1 MRLIRNFLVL
11 SIYWMLFFGISRII
25 FFLFLQFNAANIQLS
40 ELPLTLL
47 YGIRLD
53 ISTTA
58 YISALSLILML
69 IQVITGNTLF
79 KKIFFAYNGIILFV
93 LILLHVS
100 NLFLYRSWGVLINYR
115 ALTFLADW
123 RQMFLSVNNVELVG
137 GIIFIILL
145 FLLAW
150 FVFRKTTKHF
160 FDNKLSIIQAL
171 LPFIVTAI
179 MIVIMFRGGVQM
191 LPVNESA
198 AAFSENVTLNH
209 IATNPAWHLGHNLNQ
224 AKSENAAF
232 YKFYG
237 DKVAEE
243 HVKKLFETPVDLMPV
258 LNNKK
263 PNIVIIMLESF
274 TADVVGAM
282 GGEAGISPTIDSLI
296 HDGLSFKNIYSSG
309 ARTDQA
315 FVAVLSGFPA
325 QPNQS
330 IMRFPDKTAKLPS
343 LPAELKK
350 QGYNTSFYYGGDL
363 DFSNLN
369 TYLVNCGFEHITGK
383 KKFKQQQLSAKWG
396 AHDEFVFEKNLNDL
410 KQSKEPFFSVVMTL
424 SSHEP
429 YDIPMKTPFGKAN
442 ANEQFKGSAW
452 YADHSL
458 GNYLAAAKKEPW
470 FKNTLFVV
478 VADHGNK
485 IPRDRSYY
493 SHYIRHIPMIMAG
506 DVVKNIYKNKI
517 VYSTGSHHDIASTL
531 LHQLGLN
538 ADMFNWSNDLLNR
551 KRNGFAYL
559 CMDDA
564 EGWVTDSCTF
574 VYDLSNKKFI
584 YKRPYSAIADTISAK
599 SYLQQLYKTFSNL

>member
-1 MRLIRNFLVL
+1 MRLITNFLKL
-11 SIYWMLFFGISRII
+11 TIYWLLFFSIFRII
-25 FFLFLQFNAANIQLS
+25 FFLFLQFNSANIQLN

-53 ISTTA
+53 ISATA
-58 YISALSLILML
+58 YISALSLILL
-69 IQVITGNTLF
+69 LLYVVTANNFIKKLF
-79 KKIFFAYNGIILFV
+79 FTYNGIILFI

-123 RQMFLSVNNVELVG
+123 RQMFLSINNFELFG
-137 GIIFIILL
+137 GIIFITLL

-150 FVFRKTTKHF
+150 FLFRKITKHF
-160 FDNKLSIIQAL
+160 FDIKLSIIQSLFQFTVTGIL
-171 LPFIVTAI
+171 L
-179 MIVIMFRGGVQM
+179 VIMFRGGLQM

-198 AAFSENVTLNH
+198 AAFSENITLNH

-224 AKSENAAF
+224 TKSENAAF
-232 YKFYG
+232 YKFYSNEF
-237 DKVAEE
+237 AEE
-243 HVKKLFETPVDLMPV
+243 NVKKLFQTPVDIMPV
-258 LNNKK
+258 LNNKR

-282 GGEAGISPTIDSLI
+282 GGEAGVSPTIDSLI
-296 HDGLSFKNIYSSG
+296 HNGLSFRNIYSSG

-343 LPAELKK
+343 LPAELRK
-350 QGYNTSFYYGGDL
+350 QGYSTSFYYGGDL

-369 TYLVNCGFEHITGK
+369 TYLVNLGFEQITGK
-383 KKFKQQQLSAKWG
+383 KKFKQKQLSAKWG

-410 KQSKEPFFSVVMTL
+410 NQTKEPFFSVVMTL

-429 YDIPMKTPFGKAN
+429 YDIPMKSPFG
-442 ANEQFKGSAW
+442 NENPNELFKGSAW

-458 GNYLAAAKKEPW
+458 RNYLTMAKREPW

-493 SHYIRHIPMIMAG
+493 SHYIRHIPMVMAG
-506 DVVKNIYKNKI
+506 NVVKNIYKNKN
-517 VYSTGSHHDIASTL
+517 VYSTGSHHDIPATL
-531 LHQLGLN
+531 MHQLGLN
-538 ADMFNWSNDLLNR
+538 AGMFNWSNDLLNR
-551 KRNGFAYL
+551 KRHGFAYL

-564 EGWVTDSCTF
+564 EGWITDSCTF

-584 YKRPYSAIADTISAK
+584 YKRPYYAIADTISAK
-599 SYLQQLYKTFSNL
+599 SYLQKLYSTFSNL

>member
-1 MRLIRNFLVL
+1 
-11 SIYWMLFFGISRII
+11 
-25 FFLFLQFNAANIQLS
+25 
-40 ELPLTLL
+40 
-47 YGIRLD
+47 
-53 ISTTA
+53 
-58 YISALSLILML
+58 
-69 IQVITGNTLF
+69 
-79 KKIFFAYNGIILFV
+79 

-115 ALTFLADW
+115 ALSFLADW
-123 RQMFLSVNNVELVG
+123 RQMFLSVNNFELIV
-137 GIIFIILL
+137 GIICIILL
-145 FLLAW
+145 FILTW
-150 FVFRKTTKHF
+150 FVFRKFTKHF
-160 FDNKLSIIQAL
+160 FDNKLAIIQSL
-171 LPFIVTAI
+171 LQFIVSAA
-179 MIVIMFRGGVQM
+179 MLVIMFRGGVQM

-224 AKSENAAF
+224 AKSENASY
-232 YKFYG
+232 YKFYS
-237 DKVAEE
+237 DAVAEE
-243 HVKKLFETPVDLMPV
+243 HVKKLFQTPIDLMPV

-274 TADVVGAM
+274 TVDVVGSM
-282 GGEAGISPTIDSLI
+282 GGETGVSPTIDSLI

-350 QGYNTSFYYGGDL
+350 QGYSTSFYYGGDL

-369 TYLVNCGFEHITGK
+369 TYLVNCGFEQITGK

-410 KQSKEPFFSVVMTL
+410 NQAKEPFFSVVMTL

-429 YDIPMKTPFGKAN
+429 YDIPIQSPFGKDN
-442 ANEQFKGSAW
+442 PNEQFKGSAW

-470 FKNTLFVV
+470 FKNTLFVI

-493 SHYIRHIPMIMAG
+493 SHYIRHIPMVMAG

-517 VYSTGSHHDIASTL
+517 VYSTGSHHDIPSTL
-531 LHQLGLN
+531 LHQLGFN
-538 ADMFNWSNDLLNR
+538 SDMFNWSNDLLNR

-574 VYDLSNKKFI
+574 VYDLSNQKFI
-584 YKRPYSAIADTISAK
+584 YKRPYYAIADTVTAK
-599 SYLQQLYKTFSNL
+599 SYLQQLYSTFSNL